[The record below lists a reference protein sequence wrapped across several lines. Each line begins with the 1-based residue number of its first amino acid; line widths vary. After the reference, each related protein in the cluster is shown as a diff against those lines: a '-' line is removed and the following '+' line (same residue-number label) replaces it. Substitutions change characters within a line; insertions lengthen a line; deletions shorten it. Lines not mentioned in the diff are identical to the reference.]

1 MSSQFDEEFYRLLA
15 QRLHD
20 RGVDVAAVEAEAMSI
35 CIETPS
41 WGYGDSGTRF
51 KVFRQPGVP
60 RTIFEKLQDAAE
72 VHRLTGIAPRV
83 AIHIPWDKVDDY
95 AGLSAYARSLG
106 VVIGAVNPNLFED
119 DDYKFGSVTNVSPAI
134 RRKAV
139 AHMKECIEIAK
150 QVGSHLFTPWL
161 ADGTNYPGQGDFRQ
175 RKHWLEECLREV
187 YEAMPDSMTMAI
199 EYKFFEPAFYH
210 TDLADW
216 GMVYALT
223 TKLGPRAKVLVD
235 LGHHPLGTNIEH
247 IVAVLLD
254 EGRLGGFHFNSK
266 KYADDD
272 MTVGSHAPYEL
283 FLIFNELVKAQ
294 FDPERPQTVAYMIDQ
309 SHAIKPKIEAMVQ
322 SVLQVQETYC
332 KALLV
337 DREALAAA
345 QLKNDVVAAEMI
357 LREAFATDV
366 RPLLAHARIERG
378 LPPDPLQAYRESGY
392 FERIVRE
399 RTHH

>member
-1 MSSQFDEEFYRLLA
+1 MSLC
-15 QRLHD
+15 
-20 RGVDVAAVEAEAMSI
+20 V
-35 CIETPS
+35 ETPS
-41 WGYGDSGTRF
+41 WGYADSGTRF
-51 KVFRQPGVP
+51 KVFRQPGAA

-95 AGLSAYARSLG
+95 AGLGAYAKSLG
-106 VVIGAVNPNLFED
+106 VAIGAVNPNLFED

-139 AHMKECIEIAK
+139 AHMEECIAIAK
-150 QVGSHLFTPWL
+150 VVGSELFTPWF

-187 YEAMPDSMTMAI
+187 YEAMPESMTMAI

-216 GMVYALT
+216 GMVYALV

-272 MTVGSHAPYEL
+272 MTVGSHAPHEL
-283 FLIFNELVKAQ
+283 FLIFNELVKAEL
-294 FDPERPQTVAYMIDQ
+294 DRERPQTVAYMIDQ
-309 SHAIKPKIEAMVQ
+309 SHAIKPKVEAMIQ
-322 SVLQVQETYC
+322 SVVHVQQVYC

-345 QLKNDVVAAEMI
+345 QLKNDVIAAEMI
-357 LREAFATDV
+357 LREAFETDV
-366 RPLLAHARIERG
+366 RPLLAHARLERG
-378 LPPDPLQAYRESGY
+378 LPADPLQAYRDSGY
-392 FERIVRE
+392 LERVIRE
-399 RTHH
+399 RSSR

>member
-1 MSSQFDEEFYRLLA
+1 MNSSFDERLYQVLA
-15 QRLHD
+15 QRLEE
-20 RGVDVAAVEAEAMSI
+20 RGVDVRAVEAHAMSL
-35 CIETPS
+35 CVETPS
-41 WGYGDSGTRF
+41 WGYADSGTRF
-51 KVFRQPGVP
+51 KVFRQPGAA

-95 AGLSAYARSLG
+95 AGLGAYAKSLG
-106 VVIGAVNPNLFED
+106 VAIGAVNPNLFED

-139 AHMKECIEIAK
+139 AHMEECIAIAK
-150 QVGSHLFTPWL
+150 VVGSELFTPWF

-187 YEAMPDSMTMAI
+187 YEAMPESMTMAI

-216 GMVYALT
+216 GMVYALV

-272 MTVGSHAPYEL
+272 MTVGSHAPHEL
-283 FLIFNELVKAQ
+283 FLIFNELVKAEL
-294 FDPERPQTVAYMIDQ
+294 DRERPQTVAYMIDQ
-309 SHAIKPKIEAMVQ
+309 SHAIKPKVEAMIQ
-322 SVLQVQETYC
+322 SVVHVQQVYC

-345 QLKNDVVAAEMI
+345 QLKNDVMAAEMI
-357 LREAFATDV
+357 LREAFETDV
-366 RPLLAHARIERG
+366 RPLLAHARLERG
-378 LPPDPLQAYRESGY
+378 LPADPLQAYRDSGY
-392 FERIVRE
+392 LERVIRE
-399 RTHH
+399 RSSR

>member
-1 MSSQFDEEFYRLLA
+1 MNSSFDERLYQVLA
-15 QRLHD
+15 QRLEE
-20 RGVDVAAVEAEAMSI
+20 RGVDVRAVEAHAMSL
-35 CIETPS
+35 CVETPS
-41 WGYGDSGTRF
+41 WGYADSGTRF
-51 KVFRQPGVP
+51 KVFRQPGAA

-95 AGLSAYARSLG
+95 AGLGAYAKSLG
-106 VVIGAVNPNLFED
+106 VAIGAVNPNLFED

-139 AHMKECIEIAK
+139 AHMEECIAIAK
-150 QVGSHLFTPWL
+150 VVGSELFTPWF

-187 YEAMPDSMTMAI
+187 YGAMPESMTMAI

-216 GMVYALT
+216 GMVYALV

-283 FLIFNELVKAQ
+283 FLIFNELVKAEL
-294 FDPERPQTVAYMIDQ
+294 DRERPQTVAYMIDQ
-309 SHAIKPKIEAMVQ
+309 SHAIKPKVEAMIQ
-322 SVLQVQETYC
+322 SVVHVQQVYC

-345 QLKNDVVAAEMI
+345 QLKNDVIAAEMI
-357 LREAFATDV
+357 LREAFETDV
-366 RPLLAHARIERG
+366 RPLLAHARLERG
-378 LPPDPLQAYRESGY
+378 LPADPLQAYRDSGY
-392 FERIVRE
+392 LERVIRE
-399 RTHH
+399 RSSR

>member
-1 MSSQFDEEFYRLLA
+1 MHAGFDERTYRCLA
-15 QRLHD
+15 ERLGE
-20 RGVDVAAVEAEAMSI
+20 RGVEVQKVEAAVMSL

-60 RTIFEKLQDAAE
+60 RTIYEKLQDAAQ

-83 AIHIPWDKVDDY
+83 AIHIPWDWVEDF
-95 AGLSAYARSLG
+95 AGLAAHARSLG
-106 VVIGAVNPNLFED
+106 IAIGAVNPNLFED
-119 DDYKFGSVTNVSPAI
+119 DDYKFGSVTNVSPTI

-139 AHMKECIEIAK
+139 AHMKECIQIA
-150 QVGSHLFTPWL
+150 QEVRSNLFTPWF

-175 RKHWLEECLREV
+175 RKRWLEECLHEV
-187 YEAMPDSMTMAI
+187 YAAMPDSMTMAI

-216 GMVYALT
+216 GAAYVLA

-254 EGRLGGFHFNSK
+254 EERLGGFHFNSK

-283 FLIFNELVKAQ
+283 FLIFNELVKEE
-294 FDPERPQTVAYMIDQ
+294 ERQGGAQTVAYMIDQ
-309 SHAIKPKIEAMVQ
+309 SHAIKPKIEGMIQ
-322 SVLQVQETYC
+322 SLMQVQASYC

-337 DREALAAA
+337 DRKALAEA
-345 QLKNDVVAAEMI
+345 QLKSDVVSAEMI
-357 LREAFATDV
+357 LREAFETDV
-366 RPLLAHARIERG
+366 RSLLAHARLERG
-378 LPPDPLQAYRESGY
+378 LPADPLQAYRQSGY

-399 RTHH
+399 RSGH

>member
-1 MSSQFDEEFYRLLA
+1 MHDSYDERLYRVLA
-15 QRLHD
+15 ERLEE
-20 RGVDVAAVEAEAMSI
+20 RGVDPHAVEGKAMSL

-51 KVFRQPGVP
+51 KVFRQPGAA
-60 RTIFEKLQDAAE
+60 RTIYEKLQDAAE

-83 AIHIPWDKVDDY
+83 AIHIPWDMVDDFGALAGY
-95 AGLSAYARSLG
+95 AKSLG
-106 VVIGAVNPNLFED
+106 VTIGAVNPNLFED
-119 DDYKFGSVTNVSPAI
+119 DDYKFGSVTNISAQI
-134 RRKAV
+134 RQKAV

-150 QVGSHLFTPWL
+150 QVGSDLFTPWF

-187 YEAMPDSMTMAI
+187 YDAMPESMTMAI

-216 GMVYALT
+216 GTVYAVVS
-223 TKLGPRAKVLVD
+223 KLGPRAKVLVD

-254 EGRLGGFHFNSK
+254 EGRLGGFHLNSK

-294 FDPERPQTVAYMIDQ
+294 FDRERPPTVAYMIDQ
-309 SHAIKPKIEAMVQ
+309 SHAIKPKVEAMIQ
-322 SVLQVQETYC
+322 SVLQVQQTYC

-337 DREALAAA
+337 DRDALASA

-357 LREAFATDV
+357 LREAFETDV
-366 RPLLAHARIERG
+366 RPLLAHARVERG
-378 LPPDPLQAYRESGY
+378 LPPDPLQEYRRSGY
-392 FERIVRE
+392 LERVVKE
-399 RTHH
+399 RSSH